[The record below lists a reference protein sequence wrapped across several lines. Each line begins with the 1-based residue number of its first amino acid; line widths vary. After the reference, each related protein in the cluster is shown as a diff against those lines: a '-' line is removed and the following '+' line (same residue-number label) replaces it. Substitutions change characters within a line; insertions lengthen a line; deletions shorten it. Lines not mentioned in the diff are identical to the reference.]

1 MSSMKM
7 ASMKFENTPRPAA
20 WSPPLASFPPPALI
34 LATSS
39 SNSLPHLAAAVFW
52 SMASIE

>member
-1 MSSMKM
+1 MKM
-7 ASMKFENTPRPAA
+7 AVMKLWNTPRIAA
-20 WSPPLASFPPPALI
+20 WTPSLASFSPSALI

-52 SMASIE
+52 

>member
-7 ASMKFENTPRPAA
+7 AAMKLGNNPRSAA
-20 WSPPLASFPPPALI
+20 WSPLLASFSPPALI

-39 SNSLPHLAAAVFW
+39 SNSLPHLATAVFW
-52 SMASIE
+52 SMASVG

>member
-1 MSSMKM
+1 MKM
-7 ASMKFENTPRPAA
+7 AVMELGNTPRPTA
-20 WSPPLASFPPPALI
+20 WSFPLASFSPPALI

-52 SMASIE
+52 SMASVG

>member
-7 ASMKFENTPRPAA
+7 AAMKLGNTPRLAA
-20 WSPPLASFPPPALI
+20 SSPPLASFPPPALI

-39 SNSLPHLAAAVFW
+39 SNSLRHLAAAVFW
-52 SMASIE
+52 

>member
-1 MSSMKM
+1 MKM
-7 ASMKFENTPRPAA
+7 AAMELENTPRPAA
-20 WSPPLASFPPPALI
+20 WCPPLASFFPPALI

-52 SMASIE
+52 SMVSVG